1 MCPDVAPLC
10 RLQRN
15 FLSTAEAADGP
26 GRKRRPKTF
35 YEAGSSGA
43 AALTPGSSIASTTAS
58 AAGTSGATTAGSDA
72 TASIAAVSTAGAAT
86 GASGVATATV
96 ASAAGASTA

>member
-15 FLSTAEAADGP
+15 LLVSGQDRRRARAKLPPEKLSQ
-26 GRKRRPKTF
+26 KRF

-58 AAGTSGATTAGSDA
+58 AAGTSPTTTAGSDA

-86 GASGVATATV
+86 GSSVVPTG
-96 ASAAGASTA
+96 